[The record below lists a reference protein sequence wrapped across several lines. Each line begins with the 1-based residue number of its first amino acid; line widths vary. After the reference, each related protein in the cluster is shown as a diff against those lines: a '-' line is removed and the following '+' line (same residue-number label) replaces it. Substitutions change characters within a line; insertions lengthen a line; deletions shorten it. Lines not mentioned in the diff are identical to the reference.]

1 MARTKW
7 QTVMTVAKKELI
19 DHLRDRRTALM
30 IFIISIAMGPVVLIG
45 LAYFTASLE
54 QKAEKREIYLYGQEH
69 APEVVNY
76 LLRQDMTIKAP
87 KPDFRERI
95 KEGKHDPVLVVPKN
109 FSEKFLTGEAKVELV
124 YDDTRQES
132 RGDSRALRQALSG
145 FNREVGMQRLIARGV
160 SPNVLR
166 AVEIEDTN
174 LGTAAQRAAGLLFII
189 PWMALMICVSGCTA
203 IAIDMTAGERERGSL
218 EPLLMTPT
226 ARDAL
231 VLGKALAVG
240 LYCLAGVAL
249 TLLGFAL
256 TLTLAKLPGI
266 AAVMSLSP
274 SQYLGFA
281 VTMFTFAPAMG
292 AMQMLIAAYGRTF
305 KEAQTYVTYLI
316 MAIMMMPMVATFA
329 QLKDALWQ
337 LFVPMLGQMMVIT
350 RILRGEPVEAIH
362 YLLPAAIN
370 IAILVVSIVMISR
383 LLRQEKVIF
392 GRA

>member
-54 QKAEKREIYLYGQEH
+54 QKYEKRDIYLDGQEH

-256 TLTLAKLPGI
+256 TLTFAKLPGI

-274 SQYLGFA
+274 NQYLGFA
-281 VTMFTFAPAMG
+281 LTMFTFAPAMG
-292 AMQMLIAAYGRTF
+292 AIQMLIAAYGRTF

>member
-174 LGTAAQRAAGLLFII
+174 LGTAAQRTAGLLFII

-274 SQYLGFA
+274 NQYLGFA

-329 QLKDALWQ
+329 QLKDAFWQ

>member
-45 LAYFTASLE
+45 IAYFTASLE

-76 LLRQDMTIKAP
+76 LLRQDMTIKVP

-292 AMQMLIAAYGRTF
+292 AIQMLIAAYGRTF

-329 QLKDALWQ
+329 QLKDAFWQ